1 MLKITCVGEPSLLPV
16 SNREGYLW
24 SPQHSG
30 FPGLLSIWVPWIL
43 AGLLYLEGFAWATW
57 AFMGSLY
64 MASIPG
70 KVVIKSG
77 VVLLTGHSLS
87 AFFPPSTGELFES
100 HFERL
105 TLNVSSLQ
113 RCCSSHS
120 CPQGCLEVL
129 PGLQCDRGVLAEH
142 FCLLLFERSGCA
154 P

>member
-1 MLKITCVGEPSLLPV
+1 MTRCILYSWTALLILVVSSDNLNFPTLSSVRRPSMTL
-16 SNREGYLW
+16 
-24 SPQHSG
+24 
-30 FPGLLSIWVPWIL
+30 L